1 MPRSL
6 IAIMFLGLLGCG
18 GQFAPPKAPTTEHSS
33 HGGQTSSLGE
43 HSAHTGMAGM
53 SDVVRPAT
61 LVMDDGIDHLK
72 PSIGTTL
79 KFHLERDKRPIHRF
93 SLLHERVMHFIV
105 VRDAL
110 DEFQHLH
117 PQVAADG
124 AATVELTFPTAGTYW
139 LFVDCQPEGEA
150 QQTIRHNLTI
160 AGDAPASPEL
170 KPNVPS
176 TVIAGQSKAHVTL
189 ERAEGDWLLKF
200 SHTDLAGEPLT
211 DLEPYL
217 GAMGH
222 LVVIGAGT
230 GEYVHAHA
238 ETQSAPDEKMSFAVH
253 ISRPGIYK
261 AWGQFQ
267 RKGQIFMIPAVLKVD

>member
-1 MPRSL
+1 MPRFL
-6 IAIMFLGLLGCG
+6 IAIIFLGLSGCG
-18 GQFAPPKAPTTEHSS
+18 GQSAPPKVPTKEHPSDGS
-33 HGGQTSSLGE
+33 HTSSKSDHAG
-43 HSAHTGMAGM
+43 HTGMAGM
-53 SDVVRPAT
+53 SEVVRPAT
-61 LVMDDGIDHLK
+61 LVMDAGTDHLK
-72 PSIGTTL
+72 PGIGTTL
-79 KFHLERDKRPIHRF
+79 KFHLERDGKTFHSF
-93 SLLHERVMHFIV
+93 SLLHERIMHFIV

-124 AATVELTFPTAGTYW
+124 AATIELTFPTAGTYW

-150 QQTIRHNLTI
+150 QQTVRHNLTI

-170 KPNVPS
+170 NPNVPS
-176 TVIAGQSKAHVTL
+176 TATAGQSKAHIAL
-189 ERAEGDWLLKF
+189 QRSDGEWLLIF
-200 SHTDLAGEPLT
+200 SHTNLAGEPLT

-238 ETQSAPDEKMSFAVH
+238 ETQSAPDGKVSFAAH

-267 RKGQIFMIPAVLKVD
+267 QKGQVFTVPAVLKID